1 MARAGG
7 RGQARWGAVV
17 AVAVAVAVFGG
28 SIGGQHVQQHCSG
41 YHGRRYCILAAQL
54 VLVVS
59 LFLIFSTVNEGPG
72 KGSVSSRRPWSY
84 LRSAVR
90 APGGLRGPSVE
101 LQPLSAKNR
110 NLLAAASAHKG

>member
-7 RGQARWGAVV
+7 RGQARWGVV
-17 AVAVAVAVFGG
+17 VAVFGG
-28 SIGGQHVQQHCSG
+28 SISGQHVQQHCSG
-41 YHGRRYCILAAQL
+41 YDGRRYCILAAQL

-59 LFLIFSTVNEGPG
+59 LFLFFSTANEGPG

>member
-7 RGQARWGAVV
+7 RGQARWGVV
-17 AVAVAVAVFGG
+17 VAVFGG

-41 YHGRRYCILAAQL
+41 YNGRRCCILAAQL

-59 LFLIFSTVNEGPG
+59 LFWLAASSANEGPG
-72 KGSVSSRRPWSY
+72 KGSVSSRRPCSY

-90 APGGLRGPSVE
+90 APGGLRRPSVE
-101 LQPLSAKNR
+101 LEPLSAKNR
-110 NLLAAASAHKG
+110 NLLAAASALKG

>member
-7 RGQARWGAVV
+7 RGQARWGVV
-17 AVAVAVAVFGG
+17 VAVFGG
-28 SIGGQHVQQHCSG
+28 SISGQHVQQHCSG
-41 YHGRRYCILAAQL
+41 YDGRRYCILAAQL

-59 LFLIFSTVNEGPG
+59 LFLLVGLTANEGPG

>member
-7 RGQARWGAVV
+7 RGQARWGAVM
-17 AVAVAVAVFGG
+17 AVAMAMFGG

-41 YHGRRYCILAAQL
+41 YDGRRYCILAAQL